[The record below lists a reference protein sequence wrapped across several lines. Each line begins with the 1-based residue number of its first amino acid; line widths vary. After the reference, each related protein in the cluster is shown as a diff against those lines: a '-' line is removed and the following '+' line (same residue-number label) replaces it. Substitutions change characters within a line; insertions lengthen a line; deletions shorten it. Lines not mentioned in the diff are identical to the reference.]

1 MTGRNIKALKK
12 IKVLAMDVD
21 GVMTDGRIIYD
32 GNGRELKFFDVQDG
46 YGIVRGRHAGLKTA
60 VISARSCAA
69 VKARTKDLKF
79 DAVYL
84 DAYPKIAAY
93 EKMLKSFGVSDEAVC
108 FIGDDIPDHAILSRV
123 GFAVAVANAVPEIK
137 KVADHVT
144 QRPGG
149 RGAVRE
155 VVEMI
160 LKARGLWSVA

>member
-1 MTGRNIKALKK
+1 MTAKGNAVLKK
-12 IKVLAMDVD
+12 IKVIAMDVD

-46 YGIVRGRHAGLKTA
+46 YGISCARHAGLKTA
-60 VISARSCAA
+60 VISARGCAA
-69 VKARTKDLKF
+69 VRARVQDLKF
-79 DAVYL
+79 DKVYL
-84 DAYPKIAAY
+84 DVYPKITAY
-93 EKMLKSFGVSDEAVC
+93 EKMLKSFGVSDQEVC

-123 GFAVAVANAVPEIK
+123 GFAAAPANAAPEIRK
-137 KVADHVT
+137 IADHVT

-160 LKARGLWSVA
+160 LKAQGRWGVK